1 MVDQANRALLPRQ
14 VRRLAASR
22 PEASTAKAA
31 AAVTALD
38 QAKIAKVRVARTPK
52 VGVVARTPARLKT
65 AVANRL
71 SRRRLASSPLLP
83 KLDPTV
89 VEVVVEVKA
98 RQTVDLVAE
107 TAQGGTVV
115 VAAAE
120 EEEEEEVVAV
130 ATEVELAGMET
141 MGTEVEMEET
151 VVQAVP
157 MVVTGTDM
165 VQDLARKIHL

>member
-1 MVDQANRALLPRQ
+1 
-14 VRRLAASR
+14 
-22 PEASTAKAA
+22 
-31 AAVTALD
+31 
-38 QAKIAKVRVARTPK
+38 
-52 VGVVARTPARLKT
+52 
-65 AVANRL
+65 
-71 SRRRLASSPLLP
+71 
-83 KLDPTV
+83 V

-115 VAAAE
+115 VAAA

>member
-14 VRRLAASR
+14 VRRLAVSR

-120 EEEEEEVVAV
+120 EEEEEVVAV

>member
-120 EEEEEEVVAV
+120 EEEEEVVAV

>member
-1 MVDQANRALLPRQ
+1 
-14 VRRLAASR
+14 
-22 PEASTAKAA
+22 
-31 AAVTALD
+31 
-38 QAKIAKVRVARTPK
+38 
-52 VGVVARTPARLKT
+52 
-65 AVANRL
+65 
-71 SRRRLASSPLLP
+71 
-83 KLDPTV
+83 
-89 VEVVVEVKA
+89 
-98 RQTVDLVAE
+98 
-107 TAQGGTVV
+107 VV
-115 VAAAE
+115 VAAA